1 MNIIKNFINEEDTS
15 NNYNNY
21 LKKVINII
29 KKYNNL
35 KIKST
40 GKLNT
45 CYGEYKKIQYFVKYY
60 LDYKNLDLIDHGK
73 YNIELEK
80 DDMIYNVIN
89 YFFNFRFLKLT
100 TDIIIEKNIDLSKYN
115 SNVELSPPANYN
127 TEHNNNIKNSIIN
140 IINNK
145 KISRKNRNQLF
156 YSKGNYQDLYKYNNQ
171 TIKNKKPDNDIINY
185 LNNYNS
191 KKNKNKNKN
200 RIIYLEDLLNA
211 NISLDL
217 FEEHSDKISSHSK
230 NCVIKNIDSVFIFI
244 DNDKE
249 HNRRIEKILDKLDLW
264 TEFFSLTSYNDD
276 LPLKYKNKNWDWDT
290 ISITKI
296 KINDLIINKYKN
308 KLNFRII
315 LSNTNLPEYLF
326 EQIYKKYKRYYPIKN
341 ICSYNYNDII
351 SKKCLSY
358 LINKNIIKPNNIK
371 FDIIL
376 ELRENISIDIYKNVF
391 LKEKKENKIN
401 YELIEENQIILS
413 YSNYDLEILINK
425 VYKEKFKMVL
435 EELEMVFED

>member
-35 KIKST
+35 KLKST

-45 CYGEYKKIQYFVKYY
+45 CYAEYKKIEYFVKYY
-60 LDYKNLDLIDHGK
+60 LDYKNLDLIDKGK
-73 YNIELEK
+73 YNIEIEQ
-80 DDMIYNVIN
+80 DDMIYNAIH

-326 EQIYKKYKRYYPIKN
+326 EQIYKKYKRYY
-341 ICSYNYNDII
+341 
-351 SKKCLSY
+351 
-358 LINKNIIKPNNIK
+358 
-371 FDIIL
+371 
-376 ELRENISIDIYKNVF
+376 
-391 LKEKKENKIN
+391 
-401 YELIEENQIILS
+401 
-413 YSNYDLEILINK
+413 
-425 VYKEKFKMVL
+425 
-435 EELEMVFED
+435 